1 MSYYIMM
8 PFDCYKTYIALKS
21 HFTKDSYDYQR
32 YGNRLPRLKVKS
44 FYSRKDRFF
53 FEKMSRDFPDKEI
66 EEFFIS
72 NFISGTDPKNVYM
85 ADIIKNGR
93 STYKDW
99 QKRNQ
104 SLSYLFKQEVNN
116 IFDSKNVD
124 DIFDCSKGH
133 PPILKSYLGKRASLE
148 TMVICDIIFE
158 YGTNFDKK
166 LNDPVWETVSRKIKK
181 YKPFLNIDVPHY
193 KKILKEV
200 VIHGS

>member
-1 MSYYIMM
+1 M

-32 YGNRLPRLKVKS
+32 YGNRLPRLKVNS
-44 FYSRKDRFF
+44 FYKRKDRFF

-66 EEFFIS
+66 EEFFIA
-72 NFISGTDPKNVYM
+72 NFTSKTDPESVYM

-93 STYKDW
+93 NTYMDW

-104 SLSYLFKQEVNN
+104 SLSYIFKEEVKN
-116 IFDSKNVD
+116 IFNKQLVD
-124 DIFDCSKGH
+124 DVFNCSKGH
-133 PPILKSYLGKRASLE
+133 PSILKSYLGGDTSLE

-158 YGTNFDKK
+158 YGKNFDKR

-181 YKPFLNIDVPHY
+181 YKPFLNINVPRY

-200 VIHGS
+200 VINGT